1 MHFAVF
7 STTAPQGHLQRALD
21 ELDRAGFELA
31 AVLMSRQS
39 ESGDGAAGRIR
50 IDFHANGTI
59 TPETYLHRLAR
70 MAGVLSVEGGPCGEG
85 AP

>member
-7 STTAPQGHLQRALD
+7 RTTAPQGHLQRALD

-31 AVLMSRQS
+31 AVLMSRQD
-39 ESGDGAAGRIR
+39 DGNAAGRIR